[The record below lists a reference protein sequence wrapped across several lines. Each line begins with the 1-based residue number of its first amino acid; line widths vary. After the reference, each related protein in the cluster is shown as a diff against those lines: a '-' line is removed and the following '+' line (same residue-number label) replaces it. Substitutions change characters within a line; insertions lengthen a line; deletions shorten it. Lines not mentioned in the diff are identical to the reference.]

1 MGIQKNRAVAA
12 EIGFGFFQITSTS
25 LQKSNIA
32 LGKRGEW
39 GPLRAGRPFSGM
51 VWHAQEAVGALG
63 RRRIGV
69 RLLPAKQ
76 GKREGETDV
85 EECRCLVNSAI
96 YDPVSTS
103 KKAAGTTIAKLVSAR
118 P

>member
-12 EIGFGFFQITSTS
+12 VIGFGFFQITSTS

-51 VWHAQEAVGALG
+51 VWHAQEAVDALS

-85 EECRCLVNSAI
+85 EECRCLSAI